1 MDNNP
6 MKKPAIT
13 LALGCCWMIL
23 DDEMVEA
30 AGVGLCTGIENT
42 QGTDSKAL
50 TIR

>member
-1 MDNNP
+1 
-6 MKKPAIT
+6 
-13 LALGCCWMIL
+13 
-23 DDEMVEA
+23 VEA

>member
-1 MDNNP
+1 MDYKP
-6 MKKPAIT
+6 MKKPAIA
-13 LALGCCWMIL
+13 LALGCCCMIL